1 MTTAT
6 ATSVAQRSFE
16 WCEGWGMAS
25 GSHAR
30 VLRPRG
36 LEELRAV
43 LAEARAAGVA
53 LAPRGGGCSYGDAN
67 TTSRGAVLDLSR
79 WNARLDFDSAS
90 GVADCDPGVTIRQL
104 WQSILPRGFW
114 PTVVSGTMHPTL
126 AGAASMNIH
135 GKNAW
140 RTGPI
145 GDSILELD
153 VVDARGELRTC
164 SRTSEPGLFHAAIS
178 GAGMLGVVARVRMQT
193 KQVHSGDLLV
203 RSKRTQDLR
212 GAMDFM
218 ESRLG
223 AADYLV
229 AWIDCFPGGARSGR
243 SVVHEARHLRP
254 GEDAAPERTLAVAHQ
269 ELPSRIAGVFPKSEV
284 WRILRLVNHDAG
296 MRFVNAVKHLAG
308 EIEERQGWYRQ
319 SHAAFAFLL
328 DYVPNWK
335 WAYGRDGRSGLVQHQ
350 LFVPA
355 ARAHDVFQAVLE
367 RDRRAGFPSWLG
379 VVKRHRPDPFL
390 LTHGLDG
397 WSLALDYKVA
407 PARRAELFAHLDGNT
422 RLVLE
427 AGGRLYLAK
436 DSVMGREDAR
446 RMWGDEALARF
457 GALKRAQDPHGLF
470 QSDQHRRVFGP
481 AFEALG

>member
-1 MTTAT
+1 MSTLPAT
-6 ATSVAQRSFE
+6 RAAQRSFE

-36 LEELRAV
+36 LEELRGV
-43 LAEARAAGVA
+43 LSWARDEGVT

-79 WNARLDFDSAS
+79 WNARLDFDASS

-104 WQSILPRGFW
+104 WQSILPLGRW

-140 RTGPI
+140 RMGPI

-153 VVDARGELRTC
+153 LVDARGELRTC
-164 SRTSEPGLFHAAIS
+164 SRESEPDLFHAAVA
-178 GAGMLGVVARVRMQT
+178 GAGMLGVVTRVRLRT
-193 KQVHSGDLLV
+193 KEVHSGDLLV
-203 RSKRTQDLR
+203 RAKRTPDLA

-218 ESRLG
+218 ESRLPQ
-223 AADYLV
+223 ADYLV

-243 SVVHEARHLRP
+243 AVVHEARHLRA
-254 GEDAAPERTLAVAHQ
+254 GEDAAPSRTLSVAHQ
-269 ELPSRIAGVFPKSEV
+269 ELPARIAGVFPKSEV
-284 WRILRLVNHDAG
+284 WRLLRLANHDAG
-296 MRFVNAVKHLAG
+296 MRFVNAAKFLAG
-308 EIEERQGWYRQ
+308 EIEERQGWFRQ

-335 WAYGRDGRSGLVQHQ
+335 WAYGRSGTSGLVQHQ

-355 ARAHDVFQAVLE
+355 ARAREVFLAVLD

-379 VVKRHRPDPFL
+379 VVKRHRADPFL

-397 WSLALDYKVA
+397 WSLALDYKCE
-407 PARRAELFAHLDGNT
+407 PARRAALFAHLDGNS

-436 DSVMGREDAR
+436 DSVMGMDDAR
-446 RMWGDEALARF
+446 RMWGEAALERF
-457 GALKRAQDPHGLF
+457 GALKRAQDPRGLF

-481 AFEALG
+481 HFEALR